1 MTTAQPPLQI
11 SSFDFDRL
19 ERLLARVGA
28 TGATA
33 LLRAE
38 LDRAVV
44 VEPEDLAP
52 GVVTMNSQVRFSDEE
67 TGAESEVHLV
77 FPAHADPEK
86 QRVSILAPI
95 GSALLGLSVGDR
107 IEWPVP
113 DGRTR
118 QLRVVELVRQPEAE
132 GDFRS

>member
-1 MTTAQPPLQI
+1 MTRSQPPLQI
-11 SSFDFDRL
+11 SSFDFERL
-19 ERLLARVGA
+19 DRLLARVGSNPN
-28 TGATA
+28 TD

-38 LDRAVV
+38 LDRAVI
-44 VEPEDLAP
+44 VEPEELP
-52 GVVTMNSQVRFSDEE
+52 PSVVSMNSQVRFADEE

-77 FPAHADPEK
+77 FPAHADPDN
-86 QRVSILAPI
+86 QRISILAPI

-118 QLRVVELVRQPEAE
+118 QLRVVELVHQPEAE
-132 GDFRS
+132 GDFQR